1 MQVSILLGSQGAMG
15 IRLLLSNPKE
25 QTEIRITI
33 TLLLRT
39 CLHDDFMTLATG
51 GFCIRDE
58 SCSSHLCHAEF
69 ISGGG
74 WTIMLLLL
82 LSCFSHV

>member
-1 MQVSILLGSQGAMG
+1 MQVSLLLGSQGTMG
-15 IRLLLSNPKE
+15 IRLLLSNLNE

-33 TLLLRT
+33 TLLLGT
-39 CLHDDFMTLATG
+39 CLHDDFLTLATG

-58 SCSSHLCHAEF
+58 SCSSHSRHGEF

-74 WTIMLLLL
+74 WTRI
-82 LSCFSHV
+82 LSSKRRG

>member
-1 MQVSILLGSQGAMG
+1 MQVSILLGSQGTMG
-15 IRLLLSNPKE
+15 IRLLSSNPKE

-33 TLLLRT
+33 HCS

-74 WTIMLLLL
+74 WTVMLLLLL
-82 LSCFSHV
+82 LSCFSRV